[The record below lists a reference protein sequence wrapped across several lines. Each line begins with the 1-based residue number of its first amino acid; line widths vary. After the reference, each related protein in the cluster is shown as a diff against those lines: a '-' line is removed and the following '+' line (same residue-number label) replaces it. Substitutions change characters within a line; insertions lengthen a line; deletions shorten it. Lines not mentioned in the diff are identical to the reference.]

1 MVQKLKTA
9 LYVMAGLSGN
19 ANAVVLSASGHAVK
33 RTPKHWPIYWRE
45 VVMNYLL
52 SPAFKEQFGY
62 FIGEESEAT
71 HYSTFGQTDWK
82 LRVVG
87 KLIFYWDS
95 LAKSWRK
102 WPLTVAHCTPIG
114 EQEPNFRCGP
124 IKPKDRQQQIYV
136 NTVSDVYYPNRGRS
150 HIAGD

>member
-1 MVQKLKTA
+1 
-9 LYVMAGLSGN
+9 
-19 ANAVVLSASGHAVK
+19 
-33 RTPKHWPIYWRE
+33 
-45 VVMNYLL
+45 MNYLI

-124 IKPKDRQQQIYV
+124 VNQVAVKAVVKATELAPIY
-136 NTVSDVYYPNRGRS
+136 TDSRYK
-150 HIAGD
+150 GD